1 LKSVFVKKLNFVL
14 LQINFFLVFL
24 DCFDVLMLKI
34 NFLKN
39 TLMHF
44 QAKNTLKKK
53 CHHNTQQAELDVC
66 ISFSIY
72 I

>member
-34 NFLKN
+34 NFFKKYFDAFSSKK
-39 TLMHF
+39 HF
-44 QAKNTLKKK
+44 EKK
-53 CHHNTQQAELDVC
+53 CHHNTQRAELDVC